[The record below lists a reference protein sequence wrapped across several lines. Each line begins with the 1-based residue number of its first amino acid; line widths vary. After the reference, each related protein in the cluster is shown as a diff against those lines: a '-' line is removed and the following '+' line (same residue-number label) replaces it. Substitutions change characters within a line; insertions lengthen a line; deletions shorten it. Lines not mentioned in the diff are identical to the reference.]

1 MPTRQHAAMPGR
13 TIAFVCAMPM
23 ELEPLTRELSLVE
36 SEVDGR
42 AFQTGRLA
50 DHDVVGLVTGM
61 GTRLAAEGVE
71 RLLDAFDVEHL
82 FVVGIAGAGMG
93 DAPIGALVMPE
104 VVIHGPSG
112 REYRPTRLGDHDH
125 DGHMW
130 TSDVL
135 IDDLDELAAMHDE
148 RGVVALDMET
158 AAIAHVCETRGVPW
172 SVFRAI
178 SDRSSEGLV
187 DAEVFKLSNL
197 DNTPNHDA
205 IAAYFEKHPEAVAKL
220 QKMAADSELAAETA
234 AAAAIAAVGHL

>member
-1 MPTRQHAAMPGR
+1 MATRQHAAMPGKS
-13 TIAFVCAMPM
+13 IAFVCAMPM
-23 ELEPLTRELSLVE
+23 ELEPLTRDLGLVE
-36 SEVDGR
+36 TDVDGR
-42 AFQTGRLA
+42 TVQAGRLGER
-50 DHDVVGLVTGM
+50 DVVGAVTGM

-112 REYRPTRLGDHDH
+112 REHRPTRLGALEHG
-125 DGHMW
+125 GHMW
-130 TSDVL
+130 TSDEL
-135 IDDLDELAAMHDE
+135 IDDLDELAAMHAE

-187 DAEVFKLSNL
+187 DAEVFQLSNL
-197 DNTPNHDA
+197 DNTPNHEK
-205 IAAYFEKHPEAVAKL
+205 IAEYFDKHPEAVEKL
-220 QKMAADSELAAETA
+220 QKMAADSTLAAETA
-234 AAAAIAAVGHL
+234 AAAIAAVSHL

>member
-1 MPTRQHAAMPGR
+1 MPGKS
-13 TIAFVCAMPM
+13 IAFVCAMPM
-23 ELEPLTRELSLVE
+23 ELEPLTRELALVDTD
-36 SEVDGR
+36 VDGWTV
-42 AFQTGRLA
+42 QTGRLGA
-50 DHDVVGLVTGM
+50 RPVVGIVTGM
-61 GTRLAAEGVE
+61 GTRLAAAGVE
-71 RLLDAFDVEHL
+71 RLLDAFPVEHL

-112 REYRPTRLGDHDH
+112 REHRPTRLGEHDH
-125 DGHMW
+125 GGHMW
-130 TSDVL
+130 TSDDL
-135 IDDLDELAAMHDE
+135 IDDLDELAAMYTE

-187 DAEVFKLSNL
+187 DAEVFQLSNL

-205 IAAYFEKHPEAVAKL
+205 IAAYFEKHPEAVEKL
-220 QKMAADSELAAETA
+220 QKMAADSMLAAENA
-234 AAAAIAAVGHL
+234 AAAAIAAVDHL

>member
-1 MPTRQHAAMPGR
+1 MPTRQHAAMSGT

-23 ELEPLTRELSLVE
+23 ELEPLTRELGLVE
-36 SEVDGR
+36 SKVNGHP
-42 AFQTGRLA
+42 FQTGRLA
-50 DHDVVGLVTGM
+50 GHDVVGLVTGM

-82 FVVGIAGAGMG
+82 FVVGIAGAGMS

-104 VVIHGPSG
+104 VVIHGPTG
-112 REYRPTRLGDHDH
+112 REHRPARLGDHELG
-125 DGHMW
+125 GHMW
-130 TSDVL
+130 TSDEL

-187 DAEVFKLSNL
+187 DAEVFQLSNL
-197 DNTPNHDA
+197 DNTPNHEA
-205 IAAYFEKHPEAVAKL
+205 IAAYFERHPEAVEKL
-220 QKMAADSELAAETA
+220 QKMAADSTLAAETA
-234 AAAAIAAVGHL
+234 AAAAIAAVEHL

>member
-1 MPTRQHAAMPGR
+1 MPGKS
-13 TIAFVCAMPM
+13 IAFVCAMPM
-23 ELEPLTRELSLVE
+23 ELEPLTRDLGLVE
-36 SEVDGR
+36 ADVDGHPVQR
-42 AFQTGRLA
+42 GRLGER
-50 DHDVVGLVTGM
+50 DVVGIVTGM

-104 VVIHGPSG
+104 IVVHGPTG
-112 REYRPTRLGDHDH
+112 REHRPTRLGDHDH
-125 DGHMW
+125 GGHLW
-130 TSDVL
+130 TSDEL
-135 IDDLDELAAMHDE
+135 IDDLDELTAMHTD

-187 DAEVFKLSNL
+187 DAEVFQLSNL
-197 DNTPNHDA
+197 DNTPNHEA
-205 IAAYFEKHPEAVAKL
+205 IAAYFEKHPEAMEKL
-220 QKMAADSELAAETA
+220 QKMAADSTLAAETA
-234 AAAAIAAVGHL
+234 AAAAVAAVDHL